1 MDPVLISTVIILF
14 MFLLLAIGL
23 PIGFAMGTAGTTG
36 CILLVGFEPAM
47 SLMGN
52 KFYETPLN
60 YVFSVLPL
68 FILMGAFA
76 AKAGISQAI
85 YRACYTWFG
94 YQRGGLALATIG
106 SCGLFAA
113 ISGSSLATAATM
125 TSIALPE
132 MKRYGYDD
140 KLSTGSIAAG
150 GTVGILI
157 PPSVLMVIYGLLTE
171 TSIGQ
176 LFVAGILPGILLVL
190 IYMITVAIVTAIWP
204 HMGPRGEKTTFKEK
218 ILAFKD
224 VGPTMLLFILVIG
237 GIYSGTFSPEEA
249 AGIGAS
255 GALAIGVASRTLNF
269 KAIFE
274 CLMESVKTT
283 SMVFTILFGALL
295 FNDFL
300 VLSDLTRSLST
311 WIEGLPFPPVVVIIV
326 ILCIYLVLGCALDT
340 LAMVLLTV
348 PIFFPVILNLGYD
361 RVWFG
366 IIVVLVVELGL
377 ITPPIGMNVFVISGM
392 AKDVPL
398 IDIFKGVTP
407 FVFAQVL
414 IIAIVLAWPNIA
426 LILPHSMNL

>member
-1 MDPVLISTVIILF
+1 MDPVIISTVIILF

-23 PIGFAMGTAGTTG
+23 PIGFAMGASGTTG
-36 CILLVGFEPAM
+36 AILLIGFEPAM

-52 KFYETPLN
+52 KFYETTLN
-60 YVFSVLPL
+60 YVFSTLPL

-76 AKAGISQAI
+76 SKAGISQAI

-94 YQRGGLALATIG
+94 YRRGGLALATIG

-176 LFVAGILPGILLVL
+176 LFMAGILPGVLLVL
-190 IYMITVAIVTAIWP
+190 IYMITVSIVTNIWP
-204 HMGPRGEKTTFKEK
+204 HMGPRGAKTTAKEK
-218 ILAFKD
+218 LYAFKD
-224 VGPTMLLFILVIG
+224 VGPTMLLFALVIG
-237 GIYSGTFSPEEA
+237 GIYTGTFSPEEA

-255 GALAIGVASRTLNF
+255 GALVLGILNGSLRF
-269 KAIFE
+269 KEFFE

-300 VLSDLTRSLST
+300 VLSDLTRSLSP

-392 AKDVPL
+392 AKEVPL

-407 FVFAQVL
+407 FVFAQIL
-414 IIAIVLAWPNIA
+414 IIAIVLAWPELA
-426 LILPHSMNL
+426 LLLPHSMNL